1 MQAIKYCITTL
12 SPLLLASNT
21 GDPNMVSTL
30 DYIPGTCLRGMFAN
44 EYIKKRKLGE
54 NAHKDETFY
63 RRFLKGELK
72 ITNAYIIY
80 GNYHYYPVPLSVQED
95 KNEKGNAYD
104 LLLEMFQKKR
114 KLQKR

>member
-30 DYIPGTCLRGMFAN
+30 DYIPETCLRGMFAN

-63 RRFLKGELK
+63 RWFLK
-72 ITNAYIIY
+72 
-80 GNYHYYPVPLSVQED
+80 
-95 KNEKGNAYD
+95 
-104 LLLEMFQKKR
+104 
-114 KLQKR
+114 